1 MEGRFKCCSKDFN
14 YKYCIEC
21 AGLFHVSCAAR
32 LKRIKE
38 FDGYKIICSQI
49 CQKTYDDKT
58 HQLDKLQA
66 ESLELDRILHEKE
79 VNIEQSVNDW
89 ENEKKDLRIVIEN
102 LEKDIIDREVH
113 LNKLKKMMREFEDAA
128 MENETTHIEEI
139 KKQKDV
145 ISQLCDEMSHLQHI
159 NDELKSKIETYEKDM
174 QHLNKNMVDITD
186 INRNMVTTIE
196 VLEQENRM
204 FAAQLKIHK
213 QPCKENHSYDLET
226 IDLTVPSSEGRKRVD
241 NGFTIERLDGVYGRS
256 SPSHSVVEE
265 WATRFCMSQE
275 FLEDDRRPGRPVEVI
290 TEGKVVLV
298 EELVLSDR
306 GLKVRIHR
314 PKIWYLEQYPY
325 KSPGGDV

>member
-1 MEGRFKCCSKDFN
+1 MEGCPIVESSSIKLVGINTNNTMSWHDHVVTFAKTASQKLG
-14 YKYCIEC
+14 
-21 AGLFHVSCAAR
+21 ALFRCRKLFTPELLR
-32 LKRIKE
+32 LLYNHPTIV
-38 FDGYKIICSQI
+38 G
-49 CQKTYDDKT
+49 
-58 HQLDKLQA
+58 LDKLQA
-66 ESLELDRILHEKE
+66 ESLELKRIPHEKE

-89 ENEKKDLRIVIEN
+89 ENEKKDLRIVMEN

-145 ISQLCDEMSHLQHI
+145 ISQLCDEMSHLQQI

-174 QHLNKNMVDITD
+174 QHLDKNIVDITD

-226 IDLTVPSSEGRKRVD
+226 IDLTVPSSEGKKRVD
-241 NGFTIERLDGVYGRS
+241 NGFTIGDMPVCVKTVVKQQKQDGATCRTADASLALLHERFGDMV
-256 SPSHSVVEE
+256 
-265 WATRFCMSQE
+265 A
-275 FLEDDRRPGRPVEVI
+275 
-290 TEGKVVLV
+290 
-298 EELVLSDR
+298 
-306 GLKVRIHR
+306 LKVNIIQSIAQTLPDLCGRVT
-314 PKIWYLEQYPY
+314 EN
-325 KSPGGDV
+325 